1 MAGRNRNRPA
11 IVKEADE
18 EQQLWSEVKNSGNRI
33 DSLVVSG
40 PAECMSLGNQY
51 TDSMEKA
58 EHNEKWKRM
67 QEIKQLLDI
76 QYCLF
81 TSCLLPCVRFS

>member
-18 EQQLWSEVKNSGNRI
+18 EQQLWIEVKNSGNRI
-33 DSLVVSG
+33 DQLVVCDPGESCLVCLLRY
-40 PAECMSLGNQY
+40 AYILDQ
-51 TDSMEKA
+51 A

-76 QYCLF
+76 QYGTTLAQD
-81 TSCLLPCVRFS
+81 TSSLS